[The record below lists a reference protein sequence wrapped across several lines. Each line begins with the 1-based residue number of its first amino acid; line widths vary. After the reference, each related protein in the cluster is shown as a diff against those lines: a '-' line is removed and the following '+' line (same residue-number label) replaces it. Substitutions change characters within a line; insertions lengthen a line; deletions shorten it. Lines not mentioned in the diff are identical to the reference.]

1 MSAVAGALAVGDVEG
16 ATAAAYRR
24 AAEELSVGAPIAVI
38 VYRGLC
44 AATAAWVGHG
54 HPRVLESVQI
64 GDPHFDA
71 AWQALHPRERWRC
84 AGWVEAN
91 WGAIGER
98 ARGIFNAEAVAVW
111 GAGAGAN
118 TDEGVQG

>member
-24 AAEELSVGAPIAVI
+24 AAEELSVGAALPVI

-44 AATAAWVGHG
+44 AETAAWIGHG

-64 GDPHFDA
+64 GGPHFDA
-71 AWQALHPRERWRC
+71 AWQALHPRERWQC
-84 AGWVEAN
+84 ADWVEAN
-91 WGAIGER
+91 WNPIGER
-98 ARGIFNAEAVAVW
+98 ARGIFNVEAVAVW
-111 GAGAGAN
+111 GAN
-118 TDEGVQG
+118 TNTTEAQG